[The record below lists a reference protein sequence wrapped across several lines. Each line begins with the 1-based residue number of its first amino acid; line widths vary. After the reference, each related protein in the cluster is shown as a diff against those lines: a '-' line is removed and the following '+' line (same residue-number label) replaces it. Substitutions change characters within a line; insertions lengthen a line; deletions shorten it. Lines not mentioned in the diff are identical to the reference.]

1 MRYLLFTGLGL
12 LLTAQFVEG
21 QGRGRPAGPLAG
33 GAGMSRPGQAQR
45 PVAPEASRNP
55 AQARPTKERRDAA
68 AARRP
73 QGPGSAEVRRGPMR
87 ALPRDFDRHPG
98 IATRVRPML
107 PSGTN
112 VHDAAAG
119 FRNTGQ
125 FVAATNVS
133 RNLGIPF
140 EELKARMM
148 GGESLGQAI
157 QSSRPGMSRGES
169 RRHARD
175 AERRAKEDLREWSRN
190 GQAGSGLDAD
200 AIAPGGSND
209 SLAPTKPL

>member
-1 MRYLLFTGLGL
+1 MRYLVFAGLGI
-12 LLTAQFVEG
+12 LLTAQFLEG
-21 QGRGRPAGPLAG
+21 QGRGRPAGPPGG
-33 GAGMSRPGQAQR
+33 GARMSPPRQAQAQR
-45 PVAPEASRNP
+45 PAPPAPKRNP
-55 AQARPTKERRDAA
+55 AAARPAQERRDAA
-68 AARRP
+68 GARRP
-73 QGPGSAEVRRGPMR
+73 QAPRSGEVRGGPNR

-98 IATRVRPML
+98 VATRVRPML
-107 PSGTN
+107 PNGIN

-119 FRNTGQ
+119 FKNTGQ

-148 GGESLGQAI
+148 AGESLGQAI

-175 AERRAKEDLREWSRN
+175 AERRAKEDLRDWSRN
-190 GQAGSGLDAD
+190 RPQRESVEGATSQ
-200 AIAPGGSND
+200 PD
-209 SLAPTKPL
+209 S